1 MKFYGNQEDD
11 LPLDEPF
18 PLGKPFTF
26 DETFEVRTETSGEG
40 TDYFKERI
48 KEAQTSMGTRTAFF
62 YGTLMAQ
69 EVLYNVIFG
78 PTGSRY
84 NIQNV
89 KPTPAILHNH
99 KRSRV
104 KYCDY
109 PGVIPQEGHSVRGTY
124 VTGLTDGDIYR
135 LDMFEGPQYS
145 LRTVRVRLLKTEGD
159 EVTGEGN
166 VEGDEVETQTYI
178 WIDSLAKLED
188 KEWDYAAFRKEKLAL
203 WSGGEPEQQG
213 WDDGEKPEESV
224 DATGGRFGNGQI
236 AQDLSKEHEKLK
248 QQEGNEGEPLK
259 SAV

>member
-11 LPLDEPF
+11 LPLDE
-18 PLGKPFTF
+18 TF
-26 DETFEVRTETSGEG
+26 SVDETSPVHETFE
-40 TDYFKERI
+40 ERI
-48 KEAQTSMGTRTAFF
+48 KRAQTEMGTRTAFF

-78 PTGSRY
+78 TSTVSRY
-84 NIQNV
+84 NVQTV
-89 KPTPAILHNH
+89 TPTPAILHNH

-135 LDMFEGPQYS
+135 LDMFEGPQYE
-145 LRTVRVRLLKTEGD
+145 LQTVRVRLLKSEGD
-159 EVTGEGN
+159 EATGKGN
-166 VEGDEVETQTYI
+166 VEGEEVETQTYI
-178 WIDSLAKLED
+178 WTDSVERLED

-203 WSGGEPEQQG
+203 WSGGEPEEQG
-213 WDDGEKPEESV
+213 WDDEEKPEESI
-224 DATGGRFGNGQI
+224 DPTGGRFGNGQI

-248 QQEGNEGEPLK
+248 QQECNEGEPLK

>member
-11 LPLDEPF
+11 LPLDETFSFDEPF
-18 PLGKPFTF
+18 SAH
-26 DETFEVRTETSGEG
+26 ETFE
-40 TDYFKERI
+40 ERI
-48 KEAQTSMGTRTAFF
+48 KRAQAEMGTRTAFF

-78 PTGSRY
+78 TSTVSRY
-84 NIQNV
+84 NVQTV
-89 KPTPAILHNH
+89 TPTPAILHNH

-104 KYCDY
+104 KHCDY

-135 LDMFEGPQYS
+135 LDMFGGPQYE
-145 LRTVRVRLLKTEGD
+145 LQTVRVRLLKSEGD
-159 EVTGEGN
+159 EATGKGN
-166 VEGDEVETQTYI
+166 VEGEEVETQTYI
-178 WIDSLAKLED
+178 WTDSVERLED

-203 WSGGEPEQQG
+203 WSGGEPEEQG
-213 WDDGEKPEESV
+213 WDDEEKPKESV
-224 DATGGRFGNGQI
+224 DPTGGRFGNGQI